1 MNTMDRFSL
10 ADRVAVVT
18 GAARGLGAGFARALG
33 DAGAAV
39 VLVGRD
45 AKAADGV
52 LDSLRGNDIRADFV
66 RADVTVAADVQRVL
80 DATLAT
86 HGRVD
91 VLVNNAGACVHAP
104 ALDVTPEDWR
114 AVMDVNLDA
123 VWTCSQTFGRHF
135 VTQGAGSIIN
145 IGSMSGFI
153 VNRPQ
158 WQPAYNASKAAV
170 HHLTR
175 SLAAEWAPH
184 GVRVNALA
192 PGYIK
197 TDMSPVDDPK
207 FRQHWID
214 DAPMQRYGTV
224 EELAPAV
231 IFLASDA
238 SSFITGSVLVADCVR
253 DAAFRSDHGRT
264 GDGVALAQCDLFL
277 GRDPAQVQEAEQCE
291 HEHRG
296 GSGEGG
302 PGGIHRDG
310 AHGAEGVGVQQEA
323 AEGLTLEGE
332 LDQALG
338 LGVVRVGPRS
348 RAELRVR
355 PASGRLVEV
364 DLDVVV
370 GVGLGLRTGGELLP
384 GVLLEVRLDL
394 RVVELLRAGLREVDP
409 LGHELGVDVVGHEA
423 AGPGHEPADDQ
434 QDRGHDE
441 TTGGEQG
448 VECASSHGG

>member
-1 MNTMDRFSL
+1 MDRFSL

-80 DATLAT
+80 DATLST

-145 IGSMSGFI
+145 IGSMSGVI

-238 SSFITGSVLVADCVR
+238 SSFVTGSVLVADGGYT
-253 DAAFRSDHGRT
+253 AF
-264 GDGVALAQCDLFL
+264 
-277 GRDPAQVQEAEQCE
+277 
-291 HEHRG
+291 
-296 GSGEGG
+296 
-302 PGGIHRDG
+302 
-310 AHGAEGVGVQQEA
+310 
-323 AEGLTLEGE
+323 
-332 LDQALG
+332 
-338 LGVVRVGPRS
+338 
-348 RAELRVR
+348 
-355 PASGRLVEV
+355 
-364 DLDVVV
+364 
-370 GVGLGLRTGGELLP
+370 
-384 GVLLEVRLDL
+384 
-394 RVVELLRAGLREVDP
+394 
-409 LGHELGVDVVGHEA
+409 
-423 AGPGHEPADDQ
+423 
-434 QDRGHDE
+434 
-441 TTGGEQG
+441 
-448 VECASSHGG
+448 